1 MSGERVERRL
11 AAILAA
17 DVVGYS
23 RLMGQDEAGTL
34 NRLRTHRREFID
46 PKIAEHRGRIVKTTG
61 DGILIE
67 FPSVGEAVA
76 CAVAV
81 QRGMAER
88 NVSTPEDQ
96 RIVFRVGVN
105 LGDIIIGEDNDIH
118 GDGVNVAARLEGI
131 AKPGGICISGT
142 VRDHIG
148 DRLDLAFEDMG
159 EQTLKNIARPVRAY
173 RVRLGT
179 AKRTPANS
187 AAEATPTLALPDKPS
202 VAVLPFANMSS
213 DPEQEFFA

>member
-1 MSGERVERRL
+1 MLLSGERVERRL
-11 AAILAA
+11 TAILAA
-17 DVVGYS
+17 DVAGYS

-34 NRLRTHRREFID
+34 ARLRTHRRELID
-46 PKIAEHRGRIVKTTG
+46 PKIADHRGRIVKTTG

-67 FPSVGEAVA
+67 FPSVVEAVA

-105 LGDIIIGEDNDIH
+105 LGDIIVEDGDIH

-131 AKPGGICISGT
+131 AEPGGICVSGT

-148 DRLDLAFEDMG
+148 DRLDLAFDDLG
-159 EQTLKNIARPVRAY
+159 EQALKNIARPLRFY
-173 RVRLGT
+173 RVRLAPT
-179 AKRTPANS
+179 
-187 AAEATPTLALPDKPS
+187 EATATASSVKPTLALALPDKPS
-202 VAVLPFANMSS
+202 IAV
-213 DPEQEFFA
+213 